1 MREKTRPAGIF
12 SKVSRK
18 PDTLNKM
25 IHYARQRGA
34 GASNSLE
41 GIATSDIRLAAYR
54 ELENRFVCFLFCCFF
69 IEFIIVKMIS

>member
-34 GASNSLE
+34 GASNRLE
-41 GIATSDIRLAAYR
+41 GIATSDKRLAAYR
-54 ELENRFVCFLFCCFF
+54 ELENRFCVISILLFFY
-69 IEFIIVKMIS
+69 